1 MSEKV
6 GKGKAG
12 CCGQHCLHLYKRQGR
27 DRRGG
32 GNSNQSEHGENK
44 EENEK
49 VSLPLLGHL

>member
-1 MSEKV
+1 MSENV